1 MSGYVVDASVAV
13 KWLVTENF
21 SERAVRLL
29 DQELT
34 LNRA

>member
-21 SERAVRLL
+21 SAQAVRLL
-29 DQELT
+29 EEE
-34 LNRA
+34 